1 MERFVIY
8 NGISPYIY
16 FLAVLFAP
24 SEYQNTVLS
33 VCFYV
38 FLVQLLATVII
49 SIIGKDKKKLA
60 KLNMIV
66 KLIQIPYYII
76 FFIVSVL
83 GVFLGMGLMGAG
95 LLFIPIFI
103 AIDIG
108 VFLSTLIPEEAC
120 TIKLKKDRYIST
132 GKFVVYLIGN
142 AFYVVDIIL
151 SILIRKEYDRYVI
164 DSTNTEPADD

>member
-1 MERFVIY
+1 MERILIY

-16 FLAVLFAP
+16 FLAILFAP
-24 SEYQNTVLS
+24 SGYNDTVMS

-49 SIIGKDKKKLA
+49 SIISRDKKKLA
-60 KLNMIV
+60 RLTMIV

-120 TIKLKKDRYIST
+120 TIKLKKDGYIST
-132 GKFVVYLIGN
+132 GKFIIYLIGN

-151 SILIRKEYDRYVI
+151 SILIKKEYDRFGI
-164 DSTNTEPADD
+164 DK